1 VIKILK
7 NANHGDLPIGVSR
20 AYVDAQRD
28 FATEGHNGDGI
39 LEYAQSF
46 ASRRGKEDG
55 LYWTAKAGAAESPV
69 GPLMAQARAEGSS
82 AESSLSREAPA
93 LSRLLL
99 QDPQSSR
106 KKRARWRLQLFGQW
120 SYDWRFRNGGLRVEL
135 PRFGRH
141 DVHRQPGW
149 RGLREES
156 RSDHDGHCTCDD
168 EIRSESKPED
178 AVN

>member
-1 VIKILK
+1 MIKILK

-82 AESSLSREAPA
+82 AESSLSGSASPIPATSTRSSKLKEKTRPVAPTA
-93 LSRLLL
+93 IW
-99 QDPQSSR
+99 PM
-106 KKRARWRLQLFGQW
+106 
-120 SYDWRFRNGGLRVEL
+120 V
-135 PRFGRH
+135 
-141 DVHRQPGW
+141 V
-149 RGLREES
+149 
-156 RSDHDGHCTCDD
+156 
-168 EIRSESKPED
+168 
-178 AVN
+178 